1 MLRLGPETNASFS
14 ARDGDRGQRYVAN
27 ICLSTTNLVIKYA
40 FMYLEGELIFAG
52 SGKKTVHF
60 ERIELCPLSCFKL
73 QN

>member
-1 MLRLGPETNASFS
+1 MLRIGPEANGGFN
-14 ARDGDRGQRYVAN
+14 ARDGGRGQHDAAN
-27 ICLSTTNLVIKYA
+27 ICLSPINLAIKYA
-40 FMYLEGELIFAG
+40 FKYLEGELIFAG